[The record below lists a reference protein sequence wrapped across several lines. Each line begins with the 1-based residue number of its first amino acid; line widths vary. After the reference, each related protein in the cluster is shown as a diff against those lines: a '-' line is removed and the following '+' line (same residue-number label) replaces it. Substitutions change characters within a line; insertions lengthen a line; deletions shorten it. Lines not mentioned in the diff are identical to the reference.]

1 MKTVWRVFSYLK
13 RYPWMAAGTLTCAIL
28 STLMVIVFPAT
39 AKWIIDDVVRA
50 NRPDKLLPLILL
62 AAVAFLV
69 QHGFKALRLVL
80 NNTFEQRVIFDLR
93 SDLYSHI
100 QLLPLRWFDNRATGD
115 LMTRVIED
123 VNSVER
129 VLIDGIEQGVV
140 AILQVVIVISVMFYL
155 NVKLALLALVPFPLL
170 IAGALTYTLT
180 AHRRYRSQ
188 RRASS
193 NMNALLHDNLA
204 GVRQIKSFVRE
215 REEHARFNRVSDQLR
230 HATLVVMRV
239 WAIYSPSMSMF
250 EAIGALLVL
259 GFGGHAVL
267 TGAMQIGD
275 LVAFLMLTAF
285 LYDPVSRLHQLN
297 QLVQAGRAAGERV
310 FEILDEQVEAGAVA
324 GIGDPGTAITDRG
337 YKARILG
344 DIRYENV
351 SFSYV
356 EGLPA
361 LRCVSFHAPP
371 GATVALV
378 GATGAGKSTL
388 VNLLVRFYEFTSG
401 EIHIDGKPVR
411 EYELRTLREAI
422 GVVTQESFLFNGSI
436 RENLLMGK
444 PDATDAE
451 LWRAVDAANAR
462 QFIERL
468 PDGLESVVGERG
480 VKLSVGEK
488 QRLSIARSLLKD
500 PPILI
505 LDEATA
511 SVDTATER
519 LIQEALERLM
529 ANRTSIVIAHRLST
543 IVYAWKIC
551 AAVPAKFAR
560 GLATARDRVAGGNH
574 YLGKSRARA
583 AITGLRRIPL
593 SGRRWC
599 RCGRSRNRDGL
610 AGLQFT
616 TVFDVV
622 GFLQFIDAYFVHFGY
637 GRQCLSARHDVRV
650 AHSGGMRRRHGWSG
664 RIRRRGRAL
673 SNHDPWPDVGNFL
686 LQL

>member
-1 MKTVWRVFSYLK
+1 MKTIWRVFAYLK
-13 RYPWMAAGTLTCAIL
+13 RYPWMAAGTLTCAFL
-28 STLMVIVFPAT
+28 STLMVVVFPAT
-39 AKWIIDDVVRA
+39 TKWISNDVVHA
-50 NRPDKLLPLILL
+50 HRPDKLLPLIAL
-62 AAVAFLV
+62 AAIAFLF
-69 QHGFKALRLVL
+69 QHGFNALRIIL
-80 NNTFEQRVIFDLR
+80 NNTFEQKVIFDLR

-140 AILQVVIVISVMFYL
+140 AALQVLIVVGMMFYL
-155 NVKLALLALVPFPLL
+155 NAKLALLALVPFPLL

-180 AHRRYRSQ
+180 AHRRYRLQ

-193 NMNALLHDNLA
+193 DMNALLHDNLA

-215 REEHARFNRVSDQLR
+215 NEEHARFNRVSDQLR
-230 HATLVVMRV
+230 RATLVVMRV
-239 WAIYSPSMSMF
+239 WAIYSPSMSLF
-250 EAIGALLVL
+250 ESIGALLVL
-259 GFGGHAVL
+259 GFGGQAVL
-267 TGAMQIGD
+267 TGSMQIGD
-275 LVAFLMLTAF
+275 LVAFLILIAF
-285 LYDPVSRLHQLN
+285 LYDPLSRLHQLN

-310 FEILDEQVEAGAVA
+310 FEILDEPVEPGAAVA
-324 GIGDPGTAITDRG
+324 RTDRG
-337 YKARILG
+337 RASTGADRQLTPILG
-344 DIRYENV
+344 DIRYQDV

-356 EGLPA
+356 DGLPA
-361 LRCVSFHAPP
+361 LRNVSFHAPP
-371 GATVALV
+371 GVTAALV

-401 EIHIDGKPVR
+401 QIYVDGKPIR
-411 EYELRTLREAI
+411 EYDLRALRDSI

-444 PDATDAE
+444 PLASDAE
-451 LWRAVDAANAR
+451 LWRAVVAANAQ
-462 QFIERL
+462 QFIQRL

-488 QRLSIARSLLKD
+488 QRLSIARALLKD

-543 IVYAWKIC
+543 IV
-551 AAVPAKFAR
+551 
-560 GLATARDRVAGGNH
+560 
-574 YLGKSRARA
+574 RADQ
-583 AITGLRRIPL
+583 IL
-593 SGRRWC
+593 
-599 RCGRSRNRDGL
+599 
-610 AGLQFT
+610 
-616 TVFDVV
+616 VV
-622 GFLQFIDAYFVHFGY
+622 DH
-637 GRQCLSARHDVRV
+637 
-650 AHSGGMRRRHGWSG
+650 G
-664 RIRRRGRAL
+664 RIIERGT
-673 SNHDPWPDVGNFL
+673 HDELFVLGGKYARLCQQSL
-686 LQL
+686 LETSPLRETESPAEIAASQTPEAKEQLPVC